1 MIGAAAVLGAV
12 GSAKLSAQPVAKT
25 FVLVHGVTDP
35 DVLDKQLDLVE
46 AQGYA
51 WIDGE
56 LDPAICGI
64 AVPLRDHAG
73 RVVAAI
79 SINTISG
86 KASEAQA
93 KKKFL
98 VPLKRTAQD
107 IRTQMVAVRQP
118 AF

>member
-1 MIGAAAVLGAV
+1 MRWRRRPRRPRI
-12 GSAKLSAQPVAKT
+12 
-25 FVLVHGVTDP
+25 
-35 DVLDKQLDLVE
+35 E
-46 AQGYA
+46 AQGHA
-51 WIDGE
+51 WVDGE

-86 KASEAQA
+86 MTSETQA